1 VGTYGNGVDPTS
13 VYEGEVTRGADVSLG
28 VDTTGVD
35 RISISFDVSAA
46 NLDAGEQWTF
56 EVSYDGG
63 TNWNVV
69 YTGTNQPWATQTYD
83 LSTFSGGQADNN
95 ANFAIRFN
103 ITASQNGESVFV
115 DNIGMSGFVVGSK
128 MIFAGE
134 PGFPPT
140 DEGLEAPTPI
150 PPEAGT
156 TAGDV
161 VEMWQ
166 EMVRAALAIQQERDV
181 LLQNDSWSQ
190 VPAAGDWAGL
200 IFRSP
205 FGAVLENAVVEF
217 AQEGIRIAN
226 AADGTVE
233 IRGCRVRS
241 NWLGILC
248 AGSRATIEAT
258 EIVNQEVSLDASSLP
273 GTGINP
279 SGSGMVCI
287 QSAQP
292 VVSYSTF
299 SGNPINSVGILDTSR
314 PSFGETGNASSPGRN
329 AFRQPRG
336 QNYMFNGTALT
347 IYAQHNIWE
356 LLPGETVED
365 VIYDDTDNPQRGPII
380 WGPEGE
386 DFTGVAADGWRRYE

>member
-1 VGTYGNGVDPTS
+1 VATFGNGLDPTS
-13 VYEGEVTRGADVSLG
+13 VYEGEVTRGADASIG

-56 EVSYDGG
+56 EISYDGG

-69 YTGTNQPWATQTYD
+69 YTGTNQGWATQTYD
-83 LSTFSGGQADNN
+83 LSTFSGGQSDNN

-103 ITASQNGESVFV
+103 VTASQNGESVFV
-115 DNIGMSGFVVGSK
+115 DNIVMSGFVVGSK
-128 MIFAGE
+128 MMFAGDLVPAE
-134 PGFPPT
+134 PG
-140 DEGLEAPTPI
+140 EGGVTPTPV

-156 TAGDV
+156 TGEDAVDLWKEM
-161 VEMWQ
+161 VEM
-166 EMVRAALAIQQERDV
+166 ALAVQQERDV

-190 VPAAGDWAGL
+190 IPAAGDWPGL

-205 FGAVLENAVVEF
+205 SRAVLENAVVEF
-217 AQEGIRIAN
+217 AQEGIRITN
-226 AADGTVE
+226 APEGSVE
-233 IRGCRVRS
+233 IRGCRIRS
-241 NWLGILC
+241 NWLGILI
-248 AGSRATIEAT
+248 AGSRARIEST
-258 EIVNQEVSLDASSLP
+258 EIVNQVISADASPLP

-292 VVSYSTF
+292 IVAYSTF
-299 SGNPINSVGILDTSR
+299 SGNPINSVGILDVSR
-314 PSFGETGNASSPGRN
+314 PNFGETGNASSPGRN

-347 IYAQHNIWE
+347 IYAQLNFWE

-365 VIYDDTDNPQRGPII
+365 VIYDDTDDPQRGPII
-380 WGPEGE
+380 WGPQGE
-386 DFTGVAADGWRRYE
+386 DFTGVAPDAWRGYE